1 MTQSPPTGELVAR
14 LREYGESGFATEHK
28 TDCIEAAESITTLQ
42 AFTGMTMSEAGVL
55 AYAGV
60 GSRKT
65 PLGVCNLMTN
75 VARRLYLRGYT
86 LRSGGAIRADRAFEA
101 GSMARKEIY
110 RPEDATEESMAI
122 AERHH
127 PAWDKCDEI
136 ARRLH
141 GRNVFQVLGR
151 DLRSP
156 SQFVACWTADGKD
169 SGGTGLAIR
178 LALTEHIPVFNFHD
192 PDALRRLGVF
202 LKATSY
208 AAA

>member
-1 MTQSPPTGELVAR
+1 MVWFGMLT
-14 LREYGESGFATEHK
+14 TEA
-28 TDCIEAAESITTLQ
+28 I
-42 AFTGMTMSEAGVL
+42 L
-55 AYAGV
+55 AYAGI

-65 PLGVCNLMTN
+65 PQDVCYLMTN

-86 LRSGGAIRADRAFEA
+86 LRSGGAIRADKAFEA

-110 RPEDATEESMAI
+110 RPRDATEESMSI
-122 AERHH
+122 AEKHH
-127 PAWDKCDEI
+127 PAWDKCDEV

-151 DLRSP
+151 DLQSP
-156 SQFVACWTADGKD
+156 SHFVACWTADGKD

-178 LALTEHIPVFNFHD
+178 IALSESIPVFNFHD
-192 PDALRRLGVF
+192 PDALRRLGVL

-208 AAA
+208 AAT

>member
-1 MTQSPPTGELVAR
+1 M
-14 LREYGESGFATEHK
+14 
-28 TDCIEAAESITTLQ
+28 I
-42 AFTGMTMSEAGVL
+42 L
-55 AYAGV
+55 AYAGI

-65 PLGVCNLMTN
+65 PQDVCRLMTN
-75 VARRLYLRGYT
+75 VARRLYIRGYT

-110 RPEDATEESMAI
+110 RPKDATEESMAI

-127 PAWDKCDEI
+127 PAWEECDDA
-136 ARRLH
+136 ARRLL

-151 DLRSP
+151 DLHSP
-156 SQFVACWTADGKD
+156 SHFVACWTADGKD

-178 LALTEHIPVFNFHD
+178 LALSENIPVFNFHD
-192 PDALRRLGVF
+192 PDQLRRLGVF